1 MYMRCR
7 RSNTS
12 WKRRTEVHLPAR
24 AQEEHN
30 WFEEQRGKSPCPQHF
45 PWPLLHPPLAPIH
58 APCPAPLTNKVTFW
72 WLRLSEEK
80 SRAHS
85 V

>member
-12 WKRRTEVHLPAR
+12 WKRRTELHLPAR
-24 AQEEHN
+24 AQGEQG
-30 WFEEQRGKSPCPQHF
+30 WFEEQRGKSSCPQHF
-45 PWPLLHPPLAPIH
+45 PFPHHTPF
-58 APCPAPLTNKVTFW
+58 PAPWTNKVTFW